1 MAASSWKFSH
11 PLGMEDGVNRS
22 YSEWQNSKKRNCL
35 FTLVMGPAELG
46 LREACPETELF
57 GLSVFCVDVLG
68 LNEVILCDTPGASVN
83 CSRSSTLVR
92 PLAKKGAKKLGLVS
106 YSSVIAEFIG
116 KMGKNFLRISFIF

>member
-1 MAASSWKFSH
+1 MAASSGQFSR
-11 PLGMEDGVNRS
+11 PLGIGGGVNGS
-22 YSEWQNSKKRNCL
+22 YLEWQNSKMGSSL

-92 PLAKKGAKKLGLVS
+92 PLAKKGVKKLEHVS
-106 YSSVIAEFIG
+106 YCSVIAEFVV
-116 KMGKNFLRISFIF
+116 KMGRNATF

>member
-1 MAASSWKFSH
+1 
-11 PLGMEDGVNRS
+11 
-22 YSEWQNSKKRNCL
+22 
-35 FTLVMGPAELG
+35 MGPAELG

-92 PLAKKGAKKLGLVS
+92 PLAKKGVKKLGHVS
-106 YSSVIAEFIG
+106 YSSVIAEFVV
-116 KMGKNFLRISFIF
+116 KMGKKCLFLRISFIF

>member
-1 MAASSWKFSH
+1 MTKF
-11 PLGMEDGVNRS
+11 
-22 YSEWQNSKKRNCL
+22 KKACL

-92 PLAKKGAKKLGLVS
+92 PLAKKGVKKLGHV
-106 YSSVIAEFIG
+106 SSVIAEFVV
-116 KMGKNFLRISFIF
+116 KMGKNATF